1 MIEILSARAHSNLSI
16 SLSFCL
22 NIVSNVKVEESPTVG
37 NGVESK
43 DELSRYSYFGATC
56 KIFGVVLEKLQK
68 PERIRTMRAHRQ
80 QKKYESFKL
89 LAHTSASLR
98 L

>member
-16 SLSFCL
+16 NLSFCL
-22 NIVSNVKVEESPTVG
+22 NIISNEKGEESPTVG

-43 DELSRYSYFGATC
+43 DKRSRYSYFGATG

-80 QKKYESFKL
+80 QKKYESFRL
-89 LAHTSASLR
+89 LSHTSAFLR